1 MFFMTDGIFC
11 ARGGIGR
18 RIGFKLRF
26 ITSVGSSPTG
36 HIKEDFMVTIDMDKT
51 GKKIKEIRKKS
62 GMTIKQ
68 VQDAC
73 GISAAAVCKWQNGQ
87 AMPTLDNLIILSD
100 LWNVKMDDLIVRQV
114 S

>member
-1 MFFMTDGIFC
+1 MSVAELEDAPDLSSGSLRVWVQVPPGIL
-11 ARGGIGR
+11 R
-18 RIGFKLRF
+18 RI
-26 ITSVGSSPTG
+26 
-36 HIKEDFMVTIDMDKT
+36 FMVTIDMDKT
-51 GKKIKEIRKKS
+51 GKKIKEIRKRS